1 MGLFR
6 RAELHL
12 LLFFVILLVFSRP
25 FFIED
30 RPGLHEAVYTYL
42 FVTWA
47 LSILLLFMISRS
59 LAVHTPDEEKNG
71 RLEP

>member
-6 RAELHL
+6 RPEFHL
-12 LLFFVILLVFSRP
+12 LLFCVCVLVFSRP

-30 RPGLHEAVYTYL
+30 RPGLHEHVYAYL
-42 FVTWA
+42 LITWA
-47 LSILLLFMISRS
+47 LSILLLFIIS
-59 LAVHTPDEEKNG
+59 LALRAANDHKND